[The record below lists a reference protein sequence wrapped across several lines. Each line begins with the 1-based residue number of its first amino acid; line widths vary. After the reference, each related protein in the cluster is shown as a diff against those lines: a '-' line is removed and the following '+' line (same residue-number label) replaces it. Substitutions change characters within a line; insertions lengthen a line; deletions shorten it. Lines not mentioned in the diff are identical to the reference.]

1 MTGIEYEVLHV
12 QDPILY
18 VIRKQHRIS
27 PTQGWLQ
34 SQYHSIKYPYTKGWG
49 FQMPKF
55 LKEGMKLTGISR
67 VEVGVSNQKTFHWW
81 RKGVWIFS
89 GTTHW

>member
-27 PTQGWLQ
+27 PTQGQLQ
-34 SQYHSIKYPYTKGWG
+34 QII
-49 FQMPKF
+49 FNIDCQE
-55 LKEGMKLTGISR
+55 KEIILTQLLMNSVVYR
-67 VEVGVSNQKTFHWW
+67 N
-81 RKGVWIFS
+81 
-89 GTTHW
+89 TTNETG

>member
-27 PTQGWLQ
+27 PTQGQ
-34 SQYHSIKYPYTKGWG
+34 INAIK
-49 FQMPKF
+49 
-55 LKEGMKLTGISR
+55 
-67 VEVGVSNQKTFHWW
+67 
-81 RKGVWIFS
+81 KGV
-89 GTTHW
+89 TKTKTLEN

>member
-1 MTGIEYEVLHV
+1 MCFTSFKCMKGEIKNQIPLDFKLEAHASAVLTENLFSPRTMTGIEYEVLHV

-34 SQYHSIKYPYTKGWG
+34 LQYHSRKYAYT
-49 FQMPKF
+49 
-55 LKEGMKLTGISR
+55 
-67 VEVGVSNQKTFHWW
+67 NC
-81 RKGVWIFS
+81 
-89 GTTHW
+89 

>member
-27 PTQGWLQ
+27 PTQGQ
-34 SQYHSIKYPYTKGWG
+34 INAI
-49 FQMPKF
+49 
-55 LKEGMKLTGISR
+55 MKAYIGHRT
-67 VEVGVSNQKTFHWW
+67 V
-81 RKGVWIFS
+81 
-89 GTTHW
+89 

>member
-27 PTQGWLQ
+27 PTQGQLQ
-34 SQYHSIKYPYTKGWG
+34 QI
-49 FQMPKF
+49 
-55 LKEGMKLTGISR
+55 
-67 VEVGVSNQKTFHWW
+67 
-81 RKGVWIFS
+81 IFS
-89 GTTHW
+89 VDYFDFCQENQNKPYAITDEPSSLQKYNR